1 LKKYFLLFVLI
12 LTSVIVKA
20 QGDYNFSPYG
30 VGFGV
35 STIRG
40 YTNVAK
46 QNNTLAAN
54 INFTYNYSPYLPITL
69 ELEDG
74 RLWGGSRV
82 TDPSKREYE
91 NSYMALYI
99 HADLQ
104 LGQIIDYD
112 YSSFN
117 EVIKNLYFGGGFGFV
132 NDNVQNQRT
141 NINTSSQYPTPGTY
155 VFPGTDKSLNLA
167 IPMRLGYEVKIYN
180 EYDEPFIRVDFEYQH
195 NIVFGEGLDGYDDPP
210 SQFKNQHP
218 DQYREISVV
227 LKYNFGTIRA
237 FTKRIRGTS
246 F

>member
-12 LTSVIVKA
+12 LSSVIVKA

-69 ELEDG
+69 ELQDG

-82 TDPSKREYE
+82 TDPSGREYE
-91 NSYMALYI
+91 NNYIALYL

-104 LGQIIDYD
+104 MGQIIDYD
-112 YSSFN
+112 YSAFN
-117 EVIKNLYFGGGFGFV
+117 EAIKNVYIGGGLGFV
-132 NDNVQNQRT
+132 DDNVQNQRFDVR
-141 NINTSSQYPTPGTY
+141 NPSYGN
-155 VFPGTDKSLNLA
+155 FPGTDKSINLA
-167 IPMRLGYEVKIYN
+167 IPIRLGYEVKIYN
-180 EYDEPFIRVDFEYQH
+180 EYDEPCVRIDFEYQH

-227 LKYNFGTIRA
+227 FKYNFGTIRA

>member
-1 LKKYFLLFVLI
+1 MKKYFLLFVLI
-12 LTSVIVKA
+12 LSSIIVKA
-20 QGDYNFSPYG
+20 QGDYNFTPYG
-30 VGFGV
+30 IGFGV

-46 QNNTLAAN
+46 QNNTLSGN

-74 RLWGGSRV
+74 RLWGGSRI
-82 TDPSKREYE
+82 TDPSQREYE
-91 NSYMALYI
+91 NNFIALYL

-117 EVIKNLYFGGGFGFV
+117 EAIKNLYFGGGFGFV
-132 NDNVQNQRT
+132 NDNVKNQRT
-141 NINTSSQYPTPGTY
+141 NLNTNSEYPLPGDYTY
-155 VFPGTDKSLNLA
+155 PGKDKSLNLS
-167 IPMRLGYEVKIYN
+167 IPLRLGYQVKIYN
-180 EYDEPFIRVDFEYQH
+180 EYDEPFMSIDLVYQH

-218 DQYREISVV
+218 DQYRNIGIVF
-227 LKYNFGTIRA
+227 KYNFGTIEA

>member
-20 QGDYNFSPYG
+20 QGDYNFMPYG

-46 QNNTLAAN
+46 QNNTLSGN
-54 INFTYNYSPYLPITL
+54 FNFTYNYSPYVPITL

-82 TDPSKREYE
+82 DDPSRREYE
-91 NSYMALYI
+91 NNFIALYV

-104 LGQIIDYD
+104 LGQIVDYD

-117 EVIKNLYFGGGFGFV
+117 EVIKNLFVGGGFGFV

-141 NINTSSQYPTPGTY
+141 NLLTNSLYPKQGDYVYPGK
-155 VFPGTDKSLNLA
+155 DKSLNLS
-167 IPMRLGYEVKIYN
+167 IPMRLGYEFKIYN
-180 EYDEPFIRVDFEYQH
+180 EYDEPFMSVDVVYQH

-218 DQYREISVV
+218 DQYRNFGIVF
-227 LKYNFGTIRA
+227 KYNFGTIEA

>member
-69 ELEDG
+69 ELQDG

-82 TDPSKREYE
+82 TDPSGREYE
-91 NSYMALYI
+91 NNYIALYV

-104 LGQIIDYD
+104 MGQIIDYD
-112 YSSFN
+112 YSAFN
-117 EVIKNLYFGGGFGFV
+117 EAIKNVYIGGGLGFV
-132 NDNVQNQRT
+132 DDNVQNQRFDVR
-141 NINTSSQYPTPGTY
+141 NPSYGN
-155 VFPGTDKSLNLA
+155 FPGTDKSINLA
-167 IPMRLGYEVKIYN
+167 IPIRLGYEVKIYN
-180 EYDEPFIRVDFEYQH
+180 EYDEPCVRIDFEYQH

-227 LKYNFGTIRA
+227 FKYNFGTIRA

>member
-1 LKKYFLLFVLI
+1 LKKYFLLFVFI
-12 LTSVIVKA
+12 LSSVIVKA

-30 VGFGV
+30 IGFGV

-40 YTNVAK
+40 YTNLAK
-46 QNNTLAAN
+46 QNNTLSGN
-54 INFTYNYSPYLPITL
+54 INFTYNYSPYLPITI

-82 TDPSKREYE
+82 TDPSRREFE
-91 NSYMALYI
+91 NSFMALYV

-104 LGQIIDYD
+104 MGQIVDYD
-112 YSSFN
+112 YSAFN
-117 EVIKNLYFGGGFGFV
+117 EVIKNFFIGGGFGFV
-132 NDNVQNQRT
+132 SDNVQNQRT
-141 NINTSSQYPTPGTY
+141 NLNTNSQYPIPGDY
-155 VFPGTDKSLNLA
+155 VYPGKDKSLNLS
-167 IPMRLGYEVKIYN
+167 IPFRFGYQIKIYN
-180 EYDEPFIRVDFEYQH
+180 EYDEPFMSIDLVYQH

-218 DQYREISVV
+218 DQYRNIGIV
-227 LKYNFGTIRA
+227 LKYNFGTIEA

>member
-12 LTSVIVKA
+12 LSSVIVKA

-30 VGFGV
+30 IGFGV

-54 INFTYNYSPYLPITL
+54 INFTYNYSPYLPITI
-69 ELEDG
+69 ELQDG

-82 TDPSKREYE
+82 TDPSGREYE
-91 NSYMALYI
+91 NNYIALYV

-104 LGQIIDYD
+104 MGQIIDYD
-112 YSSFN
+112 YSAFN
-117 EVIKNLYFGGGFGFV
+117 EAIKNAYIGGGLGFV
-132 NDNVQNQRT
+132 DDNVQNQRFDVR
-141 NINTSSQYPTPGTY
+141 NPSYGN
-155 VFPGTDKSLNLA
+155 FPGTDKSINLA
-167 IPMRLGYEVKIYN
+167 IPLRLGYEVKIYN
-180 EYDEPFIRVDFEYQH
+180 EYDEPCVRIDFEYQH

-227 LKYNFGTIRA
+227 FKYNFGTIRA

>member
-1 LKKYFLLFVLI
+1 MKKYFLLFVLI
-12 LTSVIVKA
+12 LSSVIVKA

-69 ELEDG
+69 ELQDG

-82 TDPSKREYE
+82 TDPSGREYE
-91 NSYMALYI
+91 NNYIALYL

-104 LGQIIDYD
+104 MGQIIDYD
-112 YSSFN
+112 YSAFN
-117 EVIKNLYFGGGFGFV
+117 EAIKNVYIGGGLGFV
-132 NDNVQNQRT
+132 DDNVQNQRFDVR
-141 NINTSSQYPTPGTY
+141 NPSYGN
-155 VFPGTDKSLNLA
+155 FPGTDKSINLA
-167 IPMRLGYEVKIYN
+167 IPIRLGYEVKIYN
-180 EYDEPFIRVDFEYQH
+180 EYDEPCVRIDFEYQH

-227 LKYNFGTIRA
+227 FKYNFGTIRA